1 MALEKDFIV
10 INKNMWELLYKANN
24 YEGFPIIRKCY
35 GADKKVEAHLRK
47 INVYIIYNSYLRRI
61 DGGAA
66 GHLFKGKL

>member
-47 INVYIIYNSYLRRI
+47 V
-61 DGGAA
+61 
-66 GHLFKGKL
+66 